1 MIIATAGHVD
11 HGKTA
16 LVRALTGVETDRLAE
31 EQRRGLTIEL
41 GYAYGNRGD
50 TRWGFVDVPGHER
63 FMATSLAGLAAAR
76 LALLAVAADEGPKP
90 QTEAHL
96 RCLQGFAFT
105 GLVVALTRCDLASE
119 AQQQAA
125 GAALEALLERYGF
138 SFATVVPTS
147 IYNPASLEA
156 LWKALETTAAGLAK
170 DGGRRAQPVR
180 IALDRAFSLP
190 GAGTITTGLLFTGT
204 LHAGDSLWLLP
215 EGRATTAASLRAN
228 DQEVTQASAGDRVAL
243 RLPGLATSDI
253 KRGCWL
259 AAQESHP
266 VTRRLE
272 LALEWFD
279 APPPQSQLG
288 VHVHHGTTHTLG
300 RLQREPRLLDAL
312 GQEGATLRCEVPLMA
327 CHGDRLLLRDDRGD
341 RLLAAATVLDP
352 LPPSR
357 GRWSPLRLQGLAALH
372 RGAWEEALRVT
383 LAATPLELNLAPWS
397 ARLNRPEDQLQSA
410 LPEAEGPP
418 SALRDRNHWTAFKR
432 RIDGL
437 IEAHHQA
444 KPEQLGLRLD
454 ELARALE
461 RPPRGA
467 LQAALRA
474 LLDDGQLVLDRNRY
488 RQPTHHPTLD
498 PTDVAAWDR
507 LAHHFAGTPKQ
518 PPTINDIAKAQD
530 LDPKAFYEQCLR
542 WHHGGRLLQVSK
554 NRFLLPEGLAA
565 LEEALRTLAAEA
577 PEGFDARAFRDAAAI
592 GRNTAIDVLEY
603 FDRAGLTRRRGNQR
617 IFLGALP

>member
-31 EQRRGLTIEL
+31 EKRRGLTIEL

-96 RCLQGFAFT
+96 RCLQGFAFP

-119 AQQQAA
+119 TQMQNAQAA
-125 GAALEALLERYGF
+125 LGALLERHGF
-138 SFATVVPTS
+138 SSATVVPTS
-147 IYNPASLEA
+147 IHDSASFEA
-156 LWKALETTAAGLAK
+156 LWRALEATASGLAE
-170 DGGRRAQPVR
+170 DAGRRAQPAR

-190 GAGTITTGLLFTGT
+190 GAGTVATGLLFTGT
-204 LHAGDSLWLLP
+204 LHAGDPLWLLP
-215 EGRATTAASLRAN
+215 EGKAITVASLRAN
-228 DQEVTQASAGDRVAL
+228 DQNATRASAGDRVAL
-243 RLPGLATSDI
+243 RLPGLAPSDI
-253 KRGCWL
+253 KRGSWL

-266 VTRRLE
+266 VSRRLE
-272 LALEWFD
+272 LALEWFET
-279 APPPQSQLG
+279 PPPQSQLG

-300 RLQREPRLLDAL
+300 RLQREPRLSDAL
-312 GQEGATLRCEVPLMA
+312 GQEGATLRCEAPLMA

-352 LPPSR
+352 LPPTR

-372 RGAWEEALRVT
+372 RSAWKEALRFA
-383 LAATPLELNLAPWS
+383 LAQAPLELDLAPWC
-397 ARLNRPEDQLQSA
+397 ARLNRPERQLQST
-410 LPEAEGPP
+410 LPGVEGSPN
-418 SALRDRNHWTAFKR
+418 ALRDRDQWKAFKVR
-432 RIDGL
+432 
-437 IEAHHQA
+437 IEALTADHHQA
-444 KPEQLGLRLD
+444 HPEQLGLRLD
-454 ELARALE
+454 ELARGLE

-474 LLDDGQLVLDRNRY
+474 LLDEDRLVLDRNRY
-488 RQPTHHPTLD
+488 RLPAHRPILNSED
-498 PTDVAAWDR
+498 LAAWGQ
-507 LAHHFAGTPKQ
+507 LAHHFTETPRQ
-518 PPTINDIAKAQD
+518 PPTINDIAKAED

-554 NRFLLPEGLAA
+554 NRFLLPEGISA
-565 LEEALRTLAAEA
+565 LEEALRTLVAKA
-577 PEGFDARAFRDAAAI
+577 PEGFDARAFRDAASI

-603 FDRAGLTRRRGNQR
+603 FDRVGLTRRRGNHR

>member
-41 GYAYGNRGD
+41 GYAYGNRAD
-50 TRWGFVDVPGHER
+50 ARWGFVDVPGHER

-96 RCLQGFAFT
+96 RCLQGFAFP

-125 GAALEALLERYGF
+125 EAALGALLERYGF
-138 SFATVVPTS
+138 SSATVVPTS
-147 IYNPASLEA
+147 IHDPASLEA
-156 LWKALETTAAGLAK
+156 LWTALEATAAGLAE
-170 DGGRRAQPVR
+170 DAGRRAQPVR

-190 GAGTITTGLLFTGT
+190 GAGTIATGLLFTGT
-204 LHAGDSLWLLP
+204 LHAGDPLWLLP
-215 EGRATTAASLRAN
+215 EGRAVTVASLRAN
-228 DQEVTQASAGDRVAL
+228 DQEVRQASAGDRVAL
-243 RLPGLATSDI
+243 RLPGLATTDI
-253 KRGCWL
+253 KRGSWL
-259 AAQESHP
+259 AGQESHP

-288 VHVHHGTTHTLG
+288 VHVHHGPTHTLG
-300 RLQREPRLLDAL
+300 RLQREPRLSSAL
-312 GQEGATLRCEVPLMA
+312 GNEGATLRCEAPLMA

-357 GRWSPLRLQGLAALH
+357 GRWSPPRLQGLAALH
-372 RGAWEEALRVT
+372 RAAWEEALRAA
-383 LAATPLELNLAPWS
+383 LAAAPLELDLAPWS
-397 ARLNRPEDQLQSA
+397 ARLNRPERQLQDA
-410 LPEAEGPP
+410 LPEAEGSPN
-418 SALRDRNHWTAFKR
+418 ALREQDRWKAFKV
-432 RIDGL
+432 RIEGL
-437 IEAHHQA
+437 TEDHHQA
-444 KPEQLGLRLD
+444 HPEQLGLRLD

-467 LQAALRA
+467 LEAALRA
-474 LLDDGQLVLDRNRY
+474 LLDEDRLVLDRNRY
-488 RQPTHHPTLD
+488 RLPAHRPTLD
-498 PTDVAAWDR
+498 PADLAAWER
-507 LAHHFAGTPKQ
+507 LAHHFIETPRQ
-518 PPTINDIAKAQD
+518 PPTINDIAKAED
-530 LDPKAFYEQCLR
+530 LDPKAFHELCLR
-542 WHHGGRLLQVSK
+542 WHHGGRLLQISK
-554 NRFLLPEGLAA
+554 NRFLLPEGVSELEAA
-565 LEEALRTLAAEA
+565 LRMLAAEA
-577 PEGFDARAFRDAAAI
+577 QEGFDARAFRDAAAI

-603 FDRAGLTRRRGNQR
+603 FDRVGLTRRRGNHR
-617 IFLGALP
+617 VFLGALP

>member
-50 TRWGFVDVPGHER
+50 ARWGFVDVPGHER

-96 RCLQGFAFT
+96 RCLQGFAFP

-119 AQQQAA
+119 AQQQDARA
-125 GAALEALLERYGF
+125 TLGALLERYGF
-138 SFATVVPTS
+138 SSATVVSTS
-147 IYNPASLEA
+147 IHDSASLEA
-156 LWKALETTAAGLAK
+156 LWRALETTAAGLAE
-170 DGGRRAQPVR
+170 DAGRREQPVR

-190 GAGTITTGLLFTGT
+190 GAGTIATGLLFTGT
-204 LHAGDSLWLLP
+204 LKAGDPLWLLP
-215 EGRATTAASLRAN
+215 AGKAITVASLRAK
-228 DQEVTQASAGDRVAL
+228 DQNATQASTGDRVAL
-243 RLPGLATSDI
+243 RLPGLATLDI

-266 VTRRLE
+266 VARRLE

-300 RLQREPRLLDAL
+300 RLQREPRLSHAL
-312 GQEGATLRCEVPLMA
+312 GQEGATLRCEAPLMA

-357 GRWSPLRLQGLAALH
+357 RRWSPLRLQGLAALN
-372 RGAWEEALRVT
+372 RGAWEEALGSA
-383 LAATPLELNLAPWS
+383 LSAAPLELDLNPWS
-397 ARLNRPEDQLQSA
+397 ARLNQPERQLQDA
-410 LPEAEGPP
+410 LPGAEGSPP
-418 SALRDRNHWTAFKR
+418 VLRDRDQWKAFKV
-432 RIDGL
+432 RIEGL
-437 IEAHHQA
+437 TADHHQA
-444 KPEQLGLRLD
+444 HPEQLGLRLD

-461 RPPRGA
+461 RPPRRA
-467 LQAALRA
+467 LQGALRA
-474 LLDDGQLVLDRNRY
+474 LLDEDRLVLDRNRY
-488 RQPTHHPTLD
+488 RLPAHRPTLD
-498 PTDVAAWDR
+498 PADLAAWDR
-507 LAHHFAGTPKQ
+507 LAHHFTETPRQ
-518 PPTINDIAKAQD
+518 PPTINDIAKAED
-530 LDPKAFYEQCLR
+530 LDPKAFYKQCLR

-554 NRFLLPEGLAA
+554 NRFLLPEGLAT
-565 LEEALRTLAAEA
+565 LEEVLRALAAEA
-577 PEGFDARAFRDAAAI
+577 PEGFDARSFRDAAAI

-603 FDRAGLTRRRGNQR
+603 FDRVGLTRRRGNHR

>member
-16 LVRALTGVETDRLAE
+16 LVRALTGVETDRLPE

-41 GYAYGNRGD
+41 GYAYGNRGG

-96 RCLQGFAFT
+96 RCLQGFAFP

-119 AQQQAA
+119 AQQQDAR
-125 GAALEALLERYGF
+125 AALGALLEHYGF
-138 SFATVVPTS
+138 SPATVVPTS
-147 IYNPASLEA
+147 IHDSPSLEA
-156 LWKALETTAAGLAK
+156 LWRALETTAAGLTEDA
-170 DGGRRAQPVR
+170 GRREQPVR

-190 GAGTITTGLLFTGT
+190 GAGTIATGLLFTGT
-204 LHAGDSLWLLP
+204 LKVGDPLWLLP
-215 EGRATTAASLRAN
+215 EGRAVTVASLRAN

-243 RLPGLATSDI
+243 RLPALSPSDI
-253 KRGCWL
+253 KRGSWL

-272 LALEWFD
+272 LALEWFE
-279 APPPQSQLG
+279 APPSQSQLG

-300 RLQREPRLLDAL
+300 RLQREPRLFAAL
-312 GQEGATLRCEVPLMA
+312 GQEGATLRCEAALMA

-357 GRWSPLRLQGLAALH
+357 GRWNPLRLQGLTALH
-372 RGAWEEALRVT
+372 HGAWEAALRGA
-383 LAATPLELNLAPWS
+383 LATTPLELDLAPWS
-397 ARLNRPEDQLQSA
+397 ARLNRPERQLQDA
-410 LPEAEGPP
+410 LPGAEG
-418 SALRDRNHWTAFKR
+418 SLNALRDQDQWKAFKA
-432 RIDGL
+432 RIEGL
-437 IEAHHQA
+437 TASHHQA
-444 KPEQLGLRLD
+444 HPEQLGLRLD

-467 LQAALRA
+467 LHAALRA
-474 LLDDGQLVLDRNRY
+474 LLDEDRLVLDRNRY
-488 RQPTHHPTLD
+488 RRPAHRPTLD
-498 PTDVAAWDR
+498 PADLAAWGR
-507 LAHHFAGTPKQ
+507 LAHHFTETPRQ
-518 PPTINDIAKAQD
+518 PPTINDIAKAED

-554 NRFLLPEGLAA
+554 NRFLLPEGVSA
-565 LEEALRTLAAEA
+565 LEDALRTLAAEA

-603 FDRAGLTRRRGNQR
+603 FDRVGLTRRRGNHR

>member
-41 GYAYGNRGD
+41 GYAYANRSD

-63 FMATSLAGLAAAR
+63 FMATSLAGLSAAR

-119 AQQQAA
+119 AQQRNIRE
-125 GAALEALLERYGF
+125 ALGKLLERYGF
-138 SFATVVPTS
+138 PSASVVPTS
-147 IYNPASLEA
+147 VHDAASLEA
-156 LWKALETTAAGLAK
+156 LWKALETTAAGLAE
-170 DGGRRAQPVR
+170 DADRPLQPIR

-190 GAGTITTGLLFTGT
+190 GAGTIATGLLFTGT
-204 LHAGDSLWLLP
+204 LEAGDPLWLLP
-215 EGRATTAASLRAN
+215 EGRAVAVASLRAN
-228 DQEVTQASAGDRVAL
+228 DQHATQAFAGDRVAL
-243 RLPGLATSDI
+243 RLPALAPADI
-253 KRGCWL
+253 KRGSWL
-259 AAQESHP
+259 VAQESHP
-266 VTRRLE
+266 LTRRLE
-272 LALEWFD
+272 LALEWFE

-288 VHVHHGTTHTLG
+288 VHIHHGTTHTLG
-300 RLQREPRLLDAL
+300 RLQREPRLFAAL
-312 GQEGATLRCEVPLMA
+312 GQDGATLRCEAPLMA
-327 CHGDRLLLRDDRGD
+327 CTGDRPLLRDDRGD

-357 GRWSPLRLQGLAALH
+357 GRWNPLRLRGLAFLH
-372 RGAWEEALRVT
+372 RGAWAEALRAA
-383 LAATPLELNLAPWS
+383 LAAAPLELDLTPWS
-397 ARLNRPEDQLQSA
+397 ARLNRPERQLQDA
-410 LPEAEGPP
+410 LPQAEGSPN
-418 SALRDRNHWTAFKR
+418 ALRDQEQWKAFKA
-432 RIDGL
+432 RIARLTEDHHH
-437 IEAHHQA
+437 AH
-444 KPEQLGLRLD
+444 PEQLGLRLD

-474 LLDDGQLVLDRNRY
+474 LLDEDRLVLDRNRY
-488 RQPTHHPTLD
+488 RLPAHHPTLD
-498 PTDVAAWDR
+498 AADLTAWER
-507 LAHHFAGTPKQ
+507 LAHHFTETPRQ
-518 PPTINDIAKAQD
+518 PPTINDIAKAED

-542 WHHGGRLLQVSK
+542 WHHSGRLLQVSK
-554 NRFLLPEGLAA
+554 NRFLLPEGIAA
-565 LEEALRTLAAEA
+565 LEEALCALAAVA
-577 PEGFDARAFRDAAAI
+577 SEGFDARAFRDAAAI

-603 FDRAGLTRRRGNQR
+603 FDRVGLTRRRGNHR